1 MVGKTK
7 WKPIE
12 LVLPRKI
19 GNQNQYHVPGRT
31 AGISSAIENLKDV
44 GAVVPITTPFNSPLR
59 LVKKTD
65 RS

>member
-1 MVGKTK
+1 MVGKAK

-19 GNQNQYHVPGRT
+19 GNQNQYHIPGGT
-31 AGISSAIENLKDV
+31 VGISSTIKDLKDV
-44 GAVVPITTPFNSPLR
+44 RVVVPITTLFNSPLR